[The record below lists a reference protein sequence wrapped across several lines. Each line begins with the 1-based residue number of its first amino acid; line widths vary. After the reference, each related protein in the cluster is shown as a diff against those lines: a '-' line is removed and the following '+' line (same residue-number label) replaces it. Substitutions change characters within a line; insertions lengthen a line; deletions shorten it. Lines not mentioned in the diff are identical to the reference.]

1 MGKMKYGLL
10 SCWLIISPLF
20 IFLKNLAIRKYKKL
34 VAICESALDI
44 IWAGGEVLVTVRKL
58 LWKIGVMILRLIE
71 LFWDR
76 QLVEGEVME

>member
-1 MGKMKYGLL
+1 M
-10 SCWLIISPLF
+10 
-20 IFLKNLAIRKYKKL
+20 KNLAIRKYKKL

-58 LWKIGVMILRLIE
+58 LWKIGNVFGKIGVIILRLME

-76 QLVEGEVME
+76 QLAEGEVMK